1 MVTAIG
7 GPAPTRGH
15 MPCETVWRMARLRV
29 FALIGAAAMVSVLAA
44 RPHVPAKLDVALT
57 KWAKNPTTPF
67 VRTQIHVRPG
77 TVSEVARQLANLS
90 RPLGVANTP
99 DSLVA
104 DLSPAGLFAANL
116 DENVVRLSADSRV
129 GKP

>member
-1 MVTAIG
+1 MVRAIG
-7 GPAPTRGH
+7 GPALTRGH
-15 MPCETVWRMARLRV
+15 MPCGTIWRMARLRV